1 MMSEFE
7 GDTGQPAGEP
17 GNADGTLPA
26 LPVIQR
32 FGGIRPMAQKL
43 GVPVSTVQ
51 GWKERGAIPA
61 NRREE
66 VLAAA
71 ARHEIA
77 MEPAD
82 LAGTVS
88 PAIELPGTAVT
99 EPRVESGQAA
109 DHEYLA
115 DEPASTAMEEVA
127 SPPLEMEAEATPPEG
142 PRVEES
148 AATAI
153 PPAMPPAARSSLI
166 PAILAAGLVALVISG
181 SAPYWT
187 RALHLVPPSAPVF
200 ETGLGE
206 RVATLDRRL
215 AELEKRPSA
224 PQPAA
229 AAGDMPQR
237 LETVENLTKQM
248 RAELDRVTAAAPNA
262 AAPANTANV
271 PDLTQRLETV
281 SGELASL
288 KAQLDAVRRDSA
300 QAVGPERLAV
310 LSNRIEE
317 NAAEL
322 RAMQGDLSRL
332 VELPKRVDEL
342 SNTIQAA
349 SGQAARTS
357 FILAAGQLEA
367 ALDSGQPYAS
377 QLGAVRRLSMDDPE
391 LKTILDQLEEHAD
404 EGVPPMAE
412 LRVHFEDTAL
422 AVAQAAQ
429 SNVSGGWLD
438 QAWAR
443 LRSLVTVRPIGGDV
457 PGDSPEA
464 HVARA
469 EARLDEGDLAS
480 AVNEVQAL
488 DGAAAE
494 AAAPWLSGAQ
504 ARVAADTAIER
515 LRERALAEV
524 LPENATE

>member
-7 GDTGQPAGEP
+7 GDTEQGDTGAT
-17 GNADGTLPA
+17 DGALPA

-51 GWKERGAIPA
+51 GWKERGAIPS

-71 ARHEIA
+71 ARHNIA
-77 MEPAD
+77 IDPAD
-82 LAGTVS
+82 LAGTIS
-88 PAIELPGTAVT
+88 PAIELPGTVVS
-99 EPRVESGQAA
+99 EPTIETGETQG
-109 DHEYLA
+109 HEYLTG
-115 DEPASTAMEEVA
+115 EPTSTDTEDLV
-127 SPPLEMEAEATPPEG
+127 SPPHESEAEAISTAG
-142 PRVEES
+142 PRLEET
-148 AATAI
+148 AATPV
-153 PPAMPPAARSSLI
+153 PPAMSPAARSSLV
-166 PAILAAGLVALVISG
+166 PAVLAAGLVALLISG

-187 RALHLVPPSAPVF
+187 RALGLFPPAAPVF
-200 ETGLGE
+200 ETGLGD

-215 AELEKRPSA
+215 GELEKRPSA
-224 PQPAA
+224 PQSAPAD
-229 AAGDMPQR
+229 GDMPQR
-237 LETVENLTKQM
+237 LQAVEDLTKQM
-248 RAELDRVTAAAPNA
+248 RAELDRMTASAPNA

-288 KAQLDAVRRDSA
+288 KAQLDAVRHDTA

-342 SNTIQAA
+342 SSTIQAA
-349 SGQAARTS
+349 SGQAARTA

-377 QLGAVRRLSMDDPE
+377 QLGAVRRLSVDDPE

-412 LRVHFEDTAL
+412 LRVRFEDTAL

-469 EARLDEGDLAS
+469 EARLDEGDLAG
-480 AVNEVQAL
+480 AVNEMQAL

>member
-1 MMSEFE
+1 
-7 GDTGQPAGEP
+7 
-17 GNADGTLPA
+17 
-26 LPVIQR
+26 V
-32 FGGIRPMAQKL
+32 
-43 GVPVSTVQ
+43 
-51 GWKERGAIPA
+51 
-61 NRREE
+61 
-66 VLAAA
+66 
-71 ARHEIA
+71 
-77 MEPAD
+77 
-82 LAGTVS
+82 VS
-88 PAIELPGTAVT
+88 PAIELPGTALT
-99 EPRVESGQAA
+99 ELTPESEETGGHEHLAEEPSRFAEEADSSPRDA
-109 DHEYLA
+109 
-115 DEPASTAMEEVA
+115 
-127 SPPLEMEAEATPPEG
+127 EAEVLSAQPS
-142 PRVEES
+142 RLEEPTT
-148 AATAI
+148 AAVSSGTSSS
-153 PPAMPPAARSSLI
+153 ARSSLV
-166 PAILAAGLVALVISG
+166 PAVLAAGLVALVISG

-187 RALHLVPPSAPVF
+187 RALGLFPPAAPVF
-200 ETGLGE
+200 ETGLGD
-206 RVATLDRRL
+206 RIATLDRRVG
-215 AELEKRPSA
+215 ELEKRPSQA
-224 PQPAA
+224 QPGPAS
-229 AAGDMPQR
+229 GDMPQR
-237 LETVENLTKQM
+237 LEAVENLTKQM
-248 RAELDRVTAAAPNA
+248 RAELDRITAAAPNAVAPNAAAPNA
-262 AAPANTANV
+262 AAPNPAAPATAANV
-271 PDLTQRLETV
+271 PDLTQRLDTV

-288 KAQLDAVRRDSA
+288 KAQLDAVRHDTA

-349 SGQAARTS
+349 SGQAARTA

-377 QLGAVRRLSMDDPE
+377 QLGAVRRLRMDDPE

-412 LRVHFEDTAL
+412 LRVRFEDTAL

-438 QAWAR
+438 RAWAR

-480 AVNEVQAL
+480 AVNEMQAL

-504 ARVAADTAIER
+504 ARVAADTAIEK

>member
-1 MMSEFE
+1 MTSDIE
-7 GDTGQPAGEP
+7 GDTGQPIGEG
-17 GNADGTLPA
+17 GNADGALPA

-71 ARHEIA
+71 ARHSIA
-77 MEPAD
+77 IEPGD
-82 LAGTVS
+82 LAGTAP
-88 PAIELPGTAVT
+88 PAIELPETAVT
-99 EPRVESGQAA
+99 DSIMETPGTAA
-109 DHEYLA
+109 DEISVE
-115 DEPASTAMEEVA
+115 EPAISEEEFARGPVGAGEEPVREEAASTYKA
-127 SPPLEMEAEATPPEG
+127 PPLPVAAETP
-142 PRVEES
+142 RHV
-148 AATAI
+148 
-153 PPAMPPAARSSLI
+153 RSSLI
-166 PAILAAGLVALVISG
+166 PAVLASALVALVISG
-181 SAPYWT
+181 TAPYWT
-187 RALHLVPPSAPVF
+187 PALGLLPKPAQTF
-200 ETGLGE
+200 ETGLSD
-206 RVATLDRRL
+206 RLSKLDRRV
-215 AELEKRPSA
+215 ADLESRP
-224 PQPAA
+224 PASPA
-229 AAGDMPQR
+229 SPANLEMTQR
-237 LETVENLTKQM
+237 IEALENLSKQM
-248 RAELDRVTAAAPNA
+248 RADLDGLAAASA
-262 AAPANTANV
+262 ASPGTTANTASV

-281 SGELASL
+281 SGEIAGL
-288 KAQLDAVRRDSA
+288 KAQIDAVRRDSA

-310 LSNRIEE
+310 LSNRVEE

-332 VELPKRVDEL
+332 VELPKRVEDL

-349 SGQAARTS
+349 SGQAARTA

-377 QLGAVRRLSMDDPE
+377 QLGAVRRLSIDDPE

-412 LRVHFEDTAL
+412 LRVRFEDTAL

-429 SNVSGGWLD
+429 TDVSGGWLD

-443 LRSLVTVRPIGGDV
+443 LRSLVTVRPVGGDV

-469 EARLDEGDLAS
+469 EARLDEGDLAGS
-480 AVNEVQAL
+480 VSEMQAL
-488 DGAAAE
+488 EGAAAE

-504 ARVAADTAIER
+504 ARAAADTAIER